1 MPTNFGT
8 VATLVSLFP
17 LEVVEKKPLIPSVYQ
32 VAPSRGD
39 DQPEILIVREG
50 IFHVYLDEFRGMMTI
65 KTPAITVAESI
76 VRDFMDS
83 QYMASADAR
92 PALWHLPGEWT
103 IDEILATS
111 EQRNRLVTENRIQL
125 EWFKRL
131 IIVADD
137 EWSKF
142 HQHRMI
148 TEVQKVAATR
158 LRLNREWAIEYTPEN
173 NIDCPACGIL
183 INRKVAVCKECG
195 CIINKDLYNSLTF
208 TGDVKHVISGA
219 EKA

>member
-17 LEVVEKKPLIPSVYQ
+17 LEVLEKKPLIPSVYQ
-32 VAPSRGD
+32 VAASRAD
-39 DQPEILIVREG
+39 DEPQILIVREG
-50 IFHVYLDEFRGMMTI
+50 IFHVYLDEYRGMMTI

-83 QYMASADAR
+83 QYMAEEAAR
-92 PALWHLPGEWT
+92 PALFSLPGEWT
-103 IDEILATS
+103 VDELTMNPD
-111 EQRNRLVTENRIQL
+111 QRARIQSEVRKQY

-131 IIVADD
+131 ILIADD
-137 EWSKF
+137 EWAKF

-158 LRLNREWAIEYTPEN
+158 LRLNREWAVEYTPEN
-173 NIDCPACGIL
+173 NIDCPACGVL
-183 INRKVAVCKECG
+183 INRKVAVCKDCG
-195 CIINKDLYNSLTF
+195 CIINAELYDSLQF
-208 TGDVKHVISGA
+208 TGEVRH
-219 EKA
+219 KAV

>member
-17 LEVVEKKPLIPSVYQ
+17 LEVLEKKPLIPSVYQ
-32 VAPSRGD
+32 VAASRAD
-39 DQPEILIVREG
+39 DEPQILIVREG

-83 QYMASADAR
+83 QYMAEESAR
-92 PALWHLPGEWT
+92 PALFSLPGEWT
-103 IDEILATS
+103 VDELTMNPD
-111 EQRNRLVTENRIQL
+111 QRARIQSEVRKQY

-131 IIVADD
+131 ILIADD

-158 LRLNREWAIEYTPEN
+158 LRLNREWAVEYTPEN
-173 NIDCPACGIL
+173 NIDCPACGVL
-183 INRKVAVCKECG
+183 INRKVAVCKDCG
-195 CIINKDLYNSLTF
+195 CIINAELYDSLQF
-208 TGDVKHVISGA
+208 TGEVRH
-219 EKA
+219 KAV